1 MKNISI
7 NMLVLIFFVYLCMR
21 YTCITNGKEYAKA

>member
-7 NMLVLIFFVYLCMR
+7 NMLGFYFFSYLCRR
-21 YTCITNGKEYAKA
+21 YTCITNGKEYDKA